1 MYVAAFEK
9 SLASTLRVFFAGSRV
24 KIVESIAVIP
34 SSAVISHV
42 SDPQIVR
49 LPTLVASSSVQLKTA
64 AKSYTLY
71 VKAGEGKLDA
81 TIVRESVKQG
91 FTTMMSKSAYQE
103 IAVKSLYSTLTR
115 IL

>member
-49 LPTLVASSSVQLKTA
+49 LPTLIAS
-64 AKSYTLY
+64 
-71 VKAGEGKLDA
+71 
-81 TIVRESVKQG
+81 
-91 FTTMMSKSAYQE
+91 
-103 IAVKSLYSTLTR
+103 
-115 IL
+115 